1 MWRFALGPSA
11 APPSPAASNVSV
23 IELQLLLHM
32 LLDVVNRF
40 TEKPP
45 TAEVGHG
52 GTARRPVCFRRL
64 QPLVKVVCCI
74 GPFDANELTGA
85 SAPRMTARILIVD
98 DVPANTRLLEAKLSA
113 EYYQVASARDGFE
126 ALRMAHD
133 WQPDLILLD
142 VMMPGMDGFECCR
155 RLKEDPVTLHI
166 PVVMVTALG
175 EPAERLH
182 GLESGA
188 DDFLTKPVEYET
200 LMARVRS
207 LVRLKR
213 LLDEWRARGET
224 ARAMGLTSESATV
237 PSVAGARALVV
248 DDWDLGAQTIQE
260 ALSKDEIVAGRARTG
275 AEALQLS
282 AAIPF
287 DLIVLSLSLIE
298 EDPLKLASSLRA
310 ADATHEIPMLLIA
323 EPEERESILRGF
335 DLGANDWLMLPL
347 DENELRARARN
358 QIRRK
363 FYQDRLRTDLGT
375 ALAMALIDPLTGL
388 YNQRYLMRH
397 LRGLLEDRQKHELAL
412 LMIDVDHFKSVNDE
426 YGHAT
431 GDEALRAIADVL
443 RGSTRVFD
451 SVARYGGEEFV
462 VVMPGASLD
471 DALLA
476 AERLRAAV
484 ESTQFSWQAG
494 GHYRLTVSIGVA
506 HTEEGAAAPEAL
518 LKGADLALYEAKRAG
533 RNRIEVAAPVAP
545 SS

>member
-1 MWRFALGPSA
+1 
-11 APPSPAASNVSV
+11 
-23 IELQLLLHM
+23 
-32 LLDVVNRF
+32 
-40 TEKPP
+40 
-45 TAEVGHG
+45 
-52 GTARRPVCFRRL
+52 
-64 QPLVKVVCCI
+64 
-74 GPFDANELTGA
+74 
-85 SAPRMTARILIVD
+85 MTARILIVD

-126 ALRMAHD
+126 ALRMARE
-133 WQPDLILLD
+133 WQPDLVLLD

-155 RLKEDPVTLHI
+155 KLKNDPSTLHI

-175 EPAERLH
+175 EPAERLN

-224 ARAMGLTSESATV
+224 ARALGLTGEHLTLPPV
-237 PSVAGARALVV
+237 VGARALVV
-248 DDWDLGAQTIQE
+248 DDWDLGAQTVQE
-260 ALSKDEIVAGRARTG
+260 ALSREGIIAGRARSG
-275 AEALQLS
+275 PEALSLS
-282 AAIPF
+282 LAIPF

-335 DLGANDWLMLPL
+335 ELGANDWLVLPV

-363 FYQDRLRTDLGT
+363 FYQDRLRADFGT
-375 ALAMALIDPLTGL
+375 ALEMALTDPLTGL

-397 LRGLLEDRQKHELAL
+397 LRGLLEGGQTHDIAV
-412 LMIDVDHFKSVNDE
+412 LMIDVDHFKAVNDD
-426 YGHAT
+426 YGHAA
-431 GDEALRAIADVL
+431 GDKALRAIAETL
-443 RGSTRVFD
+443 RANTRAFD
-451 SVARYGGEEFV
+451 SIARYGGEEFV
-462 VVMPGASLD
+462 VVMPGTEVY
-471 DALLA
+471 DATAA

-484 ESTQFSWQAG
+484 EAIPFAMSPG
-494 GHYRLTVSIGVA
+494 VNGRLTVSIGIACCGEPPV
-506 HTEEGAAAPEAL
+506 TSEAL
-518 LKGADLALYEAKRAG
+518 LHAADVALYDAKRAG
-533 RNRIEVAAPVAP
+533 RNRVGIAPPAPRGSESGSERAAAT
-545 SS
+545 

>member
-1 MWRFALGPSA
+1 LQKANV
-11 APPSPAASNVSV
+11 AP
-23 IELQLLLHM
+23 
-32 LLDVVNRF
+32 
-40 TEKPP
+40 
-45 TAEVGHG
+45 
-52 GTARRPVCFRRL
+52 
-64 QPLVKVVCCI
+64 
-74 GPFDANELTGA
+74 
-85 SAPRMTARILIVD
+85 MTARILIVD

-113 EYYQVASARDGFE
+113 EYYQVASAKDGFE
-126 ALRMAHD
+126 ALEMAHT

-155 RLKEDPVTLHI
+155 KLKGDSTTLHI

-224 ARAMGLTSESATV
+224 ARAMGLSGESV
-237 PSVAGARALVV
+237 VLPSVAGARALVV

-260 ALSKDEIVAGRARTG
+260 ALSRDGIVAGRARTG
-275 AEALQLS
+275 GEALSLS
-282 AAIPF
+282 SAIPF

-323 EPEERESILRGF
+323 EPEERDRIFRGF
-335 DLGANDWLMLPL
+335 DLGANDWLVLPL

-363 FYQDRLRTDLGT
+363 FYQDRLRDDLGT
-375 ALAMALIDPLTGL
+375 ALKMALIDPLTGL

-397 LRGLLEDRQKHELAL
+397 LSGLLEGGQQLELAV
-412 LMIDVDHFKSVNDE
+412 LMIDVDHFKTVNDD
-426 YGHAT
+426 YGHAV
-431 GDEALRAIADVL
+431 GDKALRAIADVL
-443 RGSTRVFD
+443 RANTRVFD
-451 SVARYGGEEFV
+451 SLARYGGEEFV
-462 VVMPGASLD
+462 VVMPGTTAD
-471 DALLA
+471 DAALA
-476 AERLRAAV
+476 AERLRSAV
-484 ESTQFSWQAG
+484 ETAHFGWQDAG
-494 GHYRLTVSIGVA
+494 SCRLTVSVGVA
-506 HTEEGAAAPEAL
+506 SSRGCSVTPEAL
-518 LKGADLALYEAKRAG
+518 LHTADVALYAAKRSG
-533 RNRIEVAAPVAP
+533 RNRVEVATSDV
-545 SS
+545 